1 MKAMSLVSLAALAIP
16 LAACSSGPQV
26 QSDFDPSFN
35 FSQLSTY
42 TWAARTDAGK
52 DPAVYNNIV
61 ESRVK
66 EAVNQALQAK
76 GFREVSS
83 DASFMVAWHGAINQQ
98 HSVETVGTSYGYG
111 WGWYGGYGGPGM
123 GYGTSTTY
131 VNSWNEGTLIIDI
144 VDVKENKMVWRG
156 SAQGEMDEHRD
167 DPQAMQQGL
176 NDAVTK
182 MMATFPPKPGA
193 SSSS

>member
-1 MKAMSLVSLAALAIP
+1 MKATSLLSLAALALP
-16 LAACSSGPQV
+16 LSGCASGPTV

-42 TWAARTDAGK
+42 SWAARTEQGK

-61 ESRVK
+61 ASRVK
-66 EAVNQALQAK
+66 EAVNQALKAK

-83 DASFMVAWHGAINQQ
+83 DPSFLVAWHGAINQQ

-111 WGWYGGYGGPGM
+111 WGWYGGWAGPGM
-123 GYGTSTTY
+123 ATSTTY

-144 VDVKENKMVWRG
+144 VDAKENKMVWRG
-156 SAQGEMDEHRD
+156 SAQGEVDEHKD
-167 DPQAMQQGL
+167 DPQAMQAGL

-182 MMATFPPKPGA
+182 MMATFPPSSG